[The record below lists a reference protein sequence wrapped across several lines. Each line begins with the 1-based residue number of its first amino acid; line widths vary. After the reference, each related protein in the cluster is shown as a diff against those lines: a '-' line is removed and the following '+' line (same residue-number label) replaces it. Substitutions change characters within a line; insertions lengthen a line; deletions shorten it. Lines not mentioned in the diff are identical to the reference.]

1 MSKTRNEILPGALV
15 WDSFYD
21 KQVQLVLEPRRRVP
35 ALLARISKEARLEF
49 LAWPIIAYSAV
60 DDLVQDYPSKVRRQ
74 VGFLDAYAE
83 DPRFVVS
90 LLQELTKYHLMPEGA
105 KSLTRKI

>member
-21 KQVQLVLEPRRRVP
+21 KQVQLVLGPRRRVP
-35 ALLARISKEARLEF
+35 ALHTRISKEARLEF

-74 VGFLDAYAE
+74 VGFLDGM
-83 DPRFVVS
+83 
-90 LLQELTKYHLMPEGA
+90 LK
-105 KSLTRKI
+105 TRDF